1 MIKKTYRLTQE
12 GVLELKD
19 ELAGLV
25 AQRPHV
31 ANRIKHAREL
41 GDLSENAEYQTA
53 REEQD
58 RLEARISE
66 VERILQNSQI
76 IKKPKS
82 DGQVRLG
89 STVKLKDGGKPILY
103 QVVGTIE
110 ADPAAGKISDE
121 SPIGKALMSKK
132 VGDKVE
138 IKTPAGAHLYKVIEI
153 S

>member
-1 MIKKTYRLTQE
+1 MKKTYRLTQE
-12 GVLELKD
+12 GVDELKS

-25 AQRPHV
+25 AQRPQV
-31 ANRIKHAREL
+31 ADRIKHAREL

-66 VERILQNSQI
+66 LEHILRSVQI

-82 DGQVRLG
+82 SGKVMLG
-89 STVKLKDGGKPILY
+89 STVVLKDGKTLTY

-110 ADPAAGKISDE
+110 ADPTAGKISDE
-121 SPIGKALMSKK
+121 SPIGKALMGKA

-138 IKTPAGAHLYKVIEI
+138 IKTPAGSHTYKIIEI

>member
-1 MIKKTYRLTQE
+1 MIKKTFNLTQE
-12 GVLELKD
+12 GLSELKA
-19 ELAGLV
+19 ELQTLL

-31 ANRIKHAREL
+31 AERIKHAREL

-66 VERILQNSQI
+66 VEHVLQNSQL
-76 IKKPKS
+76 IKKPKN
-82 DGQVRLG
+82 DGHVRLG
-89 STVKLKDGGKPILY
+89 STVKLKDGGKPINY
-103 QVVGTIE
+103 QVVGTLE

-121 SPIGKALMSKK
+121 SPIGKALLGKQ
-132 VGDKVE
+132 VGDKLE
-138 IKTPAGAHLYKVIEI
+138 IKTPAGAHMFKVIEI